1 MNKWLNLIALLFA
14 TASVVAAGV
23 EQVIEDEEEL
33 SEARQEEYYN
43 LYGKTSGDHRNLQ
56 VPSGTFETS
65 YAIVI
70 EDQNIDIIAPNP
82 LFAFGD
88 LVNKRP
94 GMLNGRSPI
103 HMVGMKTMTKGV
115 VLDPMA
121 VKLEEQITTNVLNS
135 NLFAGGVQPINTRPI
150 GNDAFFMTGACTV
163 TAEGDDG
170 QYKEEDEFF
179 TYSQI
184 FLPSITAQQCHYDLC
199 LGDRGYSCV
208 NFYGGGG
215 YLFNPYDRISMGD
228 DAESIITNNNME
240 PQLPPPF
247 DMTILGGTGAYRLI
261 KGTATLTTS
270 AGQTRGSIEKDIA
283 RRGSIVQILQIK
295 SNIPLRAAPRTD
307 GGSSTT
313 TIESGEATD
322 DDAA

>member
-1 MNKWLNLIALLFA
+1 MMKWLNLIALLFA
-14 TASVVAAGV
+14 TASVVAAV
-23 EQVIEDEEEL
+23 EQVIDEEEL

-43 LYGKTSGDHRNLQ
+43 LYEKTPGDHRNLQ
-56 VPSGTFETS
+56 VPSGTFEAS

-82 LFAFGD
+82 LFAFSD
-88 LVNKRP
+88 MVNERP

-103 HMVGMKTMTKGV
+103 HLVGMKTMTKGV
-115 VLDPMA
+115 VLDPIA
-121 VKLEEQITTNVLNS
+121 VKLEEQVTTDEANS

-170 QYKEEDEFF
+170 QYKEDDE
-179 TYSQI
+179 QI

-215 YLFNPYDRISMGD
+215 YLFNPYDRISMGA

-261 KGTATLTTS
+261 KGTATLTTV
-270 AGQTRGSIEKDIA
+270 AGQTRGSIENDIA
-283 RRGSIVQILQIK
+283 RRGSIVQILQVK
-295 SNIPLRAAPRTD
+295 SNIPLRSAPRTD

-313 TIESGEATD
+313 LEGSDGEEGTD
-322 DDAA
+322 DEDA